1 MKFVIFLRT
10 PFYTEHL
17 QWLLVNEKHNLF
29 TFVEKTAFGTLK
41 EARTKFI
48 GVDKLLCFI
57 SISKFGR
64 FDIPLAMI
72 IGLTELW
79 LERMRSILLVE
90 MKEVI
95 PMTKTAAK
103 AAEIHGNA

>member
-29 TFVEKTAFGTLK
+29 TFFEKTVFGTLK

-48 GVDKLLCFI
+48 VDRFLCFI

-64 FDIPLAMI
+64 FDNPLAII

-79 LERMRSILLVE
+79 FERMRSILLAE

-95 PMTKTAAK
+95 PMS
-103 AAEIHGNA
+103 HDSSRSS